1 MAIQIPLHVGNPD
14 AVFADLVDIVRCDA
28 GLTVSEPT
36 LFARQVAYTQ
46 KQAAVASSSRILEI
60 INSPVM
66 VYISGMGYSDVIPDV
81 GSISEAGGIT
91 MRRASPEVPISIWY
105 DITDAAGMHWTVKD
119 KDWQDIYCPRQVI
132 LYHEL
137 AHAYHDLKGDLAATA
152 HDREVQAIADE
163 NIFRG
168 QLGLTL
174 RNPTAHRGGPGTP
187 AHGGITFPKCSPEK
201 KGWSPGWKCPK
212 LAAVATA
219 ALESPNTVE
228 IEALRR
234 ARAEYRTVS
243 LWGTLIAQPAL
254 DLYGKFGPHLAR
266 AMQQQ
271 PALREAVL
279 WFVVRPTFHLLTV
292 AEAYLA
298 AETDTLALTSTV
310 HEVLRGYVTGVA
322 GTRWPAAA
330 LRDAADDAMVAAGM
344 LASGAAPSPRP
355 DLSTPPAHLF
365 SNIAREILSV
375 NGPRPVAFAWGFE
388 GLAAFLHSAS
398 QLSDGSASATD
409 RLLSEMAAWVARIPL
424 PPPSELRASDMRHE
438 LTVLA
443 SRIFTRPDTRLQF
456 ARHLLAHWAG
466 ASSSEL
472 EIVLGDLGYLNRP
485 SSEVTHG

>member
-14 AVFADLVDIVRCDA
+14 VVFADLVDIVRCDA

-36 LFARQVAYTQ
+36 LFAREVAYSQ
-46 KQAAVASSSRILEI
+46 KQGAVASSSRILEI

-66 VYISGMGYSDVIPDV
+66 VYISGMGYNDVIPDH
-81 GSISEAGGIT
+81 GAISEAGGIT
-91 MRRASPEVPISIWY
+91 QGRVSPEQPISIWY

-137 AHAYHDLKGDLAATA
+137 AHAYHDLKGDLAATP

-163 NIFRG
+163 NVFRG

-174 RNPTAHRGGPGTP
+174 RNATAHRGGPGMP
-187 AHGGITFPKCSPEK
+187 AHGGVTFPKCSPEK

-228 IEALRR
+228 IAALRR
-234 ARAEYRTVS
+234 ARAEYRTLG
-243 LWGTLIAQPAL
+243 LWGASIAQPAL

-271 PALREAVL
+271 PALRNAML

-292 AEAYLA
+292 AETYLFA
-298 AETDTLALTSTV
+298 DTDTPALKSAV
-310 HEVLRGYVTGVA
+310 DDVLRGYVTRVA
-322 GTRWPAAA
+322 GTPWSAAE
-330 LRDAADDAMVAAGM
+330 LRDAADDALVAAGM

-355 DLSTPPAHLF
+355 DPSTSPAHLF

-375 NGPRPVAFAWGFE
+375 NGPRPVAYAWGFE
-388 GLAAFLHSAS
+388 GLASFLHCAS
-398 QLSDGSASATD
+398 QLNDEPEVAID
-409 RLLSEMAAWVARIPL
+409 DLLSHMAAWVARIPL
-424 PPPSELRASDMRHE
+424 SPTELRASDTRHE

-443 SRIFTRPDTRLQF
+443 NRVFTRPDTRLEF
-456 ARHLLAHWAG
+456 ARHLLANWTAVP
-466 ASSSEL
+466 SCDVET
-472 EIVLGDLGYLNRP
+472 VLGDLGYLDRP
-485 SSEVTHG
+485 SREVTHG